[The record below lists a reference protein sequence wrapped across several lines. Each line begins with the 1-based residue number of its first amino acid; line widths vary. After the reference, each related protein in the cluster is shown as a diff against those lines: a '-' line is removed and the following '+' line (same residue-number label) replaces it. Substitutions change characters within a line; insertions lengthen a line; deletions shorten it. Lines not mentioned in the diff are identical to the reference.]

1 MLGSGIHT
9 LSHIGETIGRLVY
22 AVSVPA
28 ENLILAQQF
37 PNISMQVSNKLNT
50 FHIQIPDVYTS
61 VSQLPDRYTHN

>member
-1 MLGSGIHT
+1 MLGGGIHT
-9 LSHIGETIGRLVY
+9 LSHIGKTIGLLVY

-37 PNISMQVSNKLNT
+37 PNISLQVSSKLNT
-50 FHIQIPDVYTS
+50 FHIHIPNVYTS